1 MLNITSRKNIMILK
15 LIIKNNK
22 KGNRITAWVQK
33 HKDFEEDLLQ
43 IFLFFK
49 DNINVSEI
57 RRFHKYYK
65 ITSENPAIMMSLF
78 STIHDLILDIYFNLE
93 NAVNN
98 ENFLNIE
105 NL

>member
-1 MLNITSRKNIMILK
+1 MILK

-33 HKDFEEDLLQ
+33 HKDIVDDLTQ
-43 IFLFFK
+43 VFLFFK
-49 DNINVSEI
+49 DNISVLEI

-78 STIHDLILDIYFNLE
+78 STIHELIPDIYFNPE
-93 NAVNN
+93 DTIGN
-98 ENFLNIE
+98 EEFLNIE
-105 NL
+105 NV

>member
-1 MLNITSRKNIMILK
+1 MILK

-33 HKDFEEDLLQ
+33 HKDFEEDLNQ

-49 DNINVSEI
+49 DNINVSEF

-65 ITSENPAIMMSLF
+65 ITSKDPAIMMSLF
-78 STIHDLILDIYFNLE
+78 STVHDLIPEIYFNLE
-93 NAVNN
+93 ETSKN
-98 ENFLNIE
+98 EGILNIE
-105 NL
+105 NV